1 MSESFIKKIVLV
13 EELELLTKDLE
24 ELFKEDNEQFTHAC
38 ALKHDVKLMLTS
50 FSHET
55 LLTWNAHVWGHFNG
69 QKWDGIFVGVLRKS
83 EKFGKK
89 MFDEYLWLSKNSNAG
104 IKLYKTALDFA
115 KNKECE
121 YISMNVVDNHPLS
134 SKIKKMYKMLGF
146 EKDSETYIKKL

>member
-13 EELELLTKDLE
+13 EELELLSKDLE

-38 ALKHDVKLMLTS
+38 GLKHDVKLMLTS

-89 MFDEYLWLSKNSNAG
+89 MFDEYLWLSKNSNCG

-115 KNKECE
+115 KSKDCE
-121 YISMNVVDNHPLS
+121 YISMNVIDNHPLS
-134 SKIKKMYKMLGF
+134 SKIKKMYKILGF